1 MNSINAKNTLN
12 FNKELIFGEMGALIG
27 APLASYL
34 VSRFTSTI
42 KFISFSAVLGG
53 IIGGIIFWLFMRVYD
68 KKIDKKFSIKN
79 LAEDIIYFTPVA
91 FLISLLMY
99 YPILFF
105 SSEYFLEDQHKILFS
120 VIFAQL
126 IAFSIFLIMM
136 NIYRYFLAK
145 IYKKVL

>member
-27 APLASYL
+27 APLTSYL